1 MTFPILVEDD
11 VLEFMENLPEKS
23 QRIVKNKITRLSEDP
38 YPGKDGDKER
48 FTCPGKEPV
57 YRLHISHSYTAFYR
71 IKNERIYVFGLM
83 TIEQAHKKYGLL

>member
-11 VLEFMENLPEKS
+11 VLEFMGNLPEKS
-23 QRIVKNKITRLSEDP
+23 RRIVKNKIARLSEDP

-48 FTCPGKEPV
+48 FTCAGKEPV

>member
-1 MTFPILVEDD
+1 VNFPILVEDD
-11 VLEFMENLPEKS
+11 VLEFMGNLPEKS
-23 QRIVKNKITRLSEDP
+23 RRIVKNKIARLSEDP

-48 FTCPGKEPV
+48 FTCDGKEPV